1 MDAAAVTSTSDAP
14 IGDKVQTSTPGP
26 QSPTQ
31 PHSLPLDSCLRRHT
45 KLKRN
50 MAPADDEN
58 PPCAYVCLSVRLSV
72 RPPVHPMCIHSPLH
86 QTVSSTSS
94 KVRVISTQQQ
104 QQRGIQREASL
115 LLHSDKRLHF
125 LALSLFYDCP
135 PTLPHYLL
143 YLHRLTIVFRQ
154 RIRQTSLQSPHLLLL
169 LLTDVL
175 HNC

>member
-1 MDAAAVTSTSDAP
+1 MMKT
-14 IGDKVQTSTPGP
+14 
-26 QSPTQ
+26 
-31 PHSLPLDSCLRRHT
+31 LRVP
-45 KLKRN
+45 
-50 MAPADDEN
+50 MSIC
-58 PPCAYVCLSVRLSV
+58 PPVRLSV
-72 RPPVHPMCIHSPLH
+72 RPSVHSPLH

-94 KVRVISTQQQ
+94 KVRVISTQQQQ

-154 RIRQTSLQSPHLLLL
+154 RIRQTFLQSSPLLLL
-169 LLTDVL
+169 LRPS
-175 HNC
+175 